1 MEVALEKTNV
11 SNSLVIA
18 IAMALPAAT
27 IAERTRAGLSR

>member
-11 SNSLVIA
+11 SNSLV